1 MSYMESGPHYQPN
14 IGKNTTKTALRE
26 VPMTSQAAPIQ
37 ARPTAIGDAPVTTSV
52 DNSHKENNEP
62 LNMSCRNLTKNTI
75 PVVVPKEVSHVDSKM
90 EKCKRN
96 APFQVPLHHLL
107 AVPHQ
112 TLLPFLMTP
121 PFPKQQTPK

>member
-52 DNSHKENNEP
+52 DNSH
-62 LNMSCRNLTKNTI
+62 MTKNTI

-96 APFQVPLHHLL
+96 TPFQVPLHHLL